1 MRNDDMNRND
11 EFDREEASEVQ
22 KENVDYEE
30 TRTDS
35 ERARAAERHSRVIR
49 GHDETAA
56 GRAGAAIEDTAMG
69 PTADWAGKVEEDVA
83 PAGDRPETERMT
95 RGQLVRRRF
104 FRNRTAIVGMVGFT
118 LVVLFA
124 FVGPYIAK
132 YDFAEIDYDAF
143 YQPPNAD
150 HWFGGTQA
158 GRDVFAMTVEGL
170 RKSLIIGLAVAGL
183 QTTIAAFVG
192 AMAAYFSGWFDKVA
206 LWVID
211 LLLVVPSFLIIAIF
225 SQQAGARRGSIT
237 LFIALLALFGWM
249 LSARVVRSLTLSV
262 RNAEYVTAAKY
273 MSVPPMTII
282 FRHILPNISSLLII
296 DATLGVASAVLS
308 ETALSYFGFG
318 VQSPN
323 VSLGTLIA
331 EGQRAALTFPWI
343 FLAPATVL
351 TLMLIS
357 VNFIGD
363 GVRDALDPSSKSGGK
378 A

>member
-1 MRNDDMNRND
+1 MRNDDQNRD
-11 EFDREEASEVQ
+11 AKDLERDLETSEVQ
-22 KENVDYEE
+22 RED
-30 TRTDS
+30 TPRDDARIDS
-35 ERARAAERHSRVIR
+35 ARIRRNERHNRVIR

-56 GRAGAAIEDTAMG
+56 GGAGAAIEDRAKS
-69 PTADWAGKVEEDVA
+69 PTADWAGTAEEDVA
-83 PAGDRPETERMT
+83 PAAEPTERMT

-104 FRNRTAIVGMVGFT
+104 FRNRTSIVGIIGFT
-118 LVVLFA
+118 IVVLFA
-124 FVGPYIAK
+124 LLGPYLAK
-132 YDFAEIDYDAF
+132 WDFAEIDYDAF
-143 YQPPNAD
+143 YSPPSAE
-150 HWFGGTQA
+150 HWFGATQA

-170 RKSLIIGLAVAGL
+170 RKSLIIGLAVAFL
-183 QTTIAAFVG
+183 QTSIAAIVG

-211 LLLVVPSFLIIAIF
+211 LLLVVPSFLLIAIF
-225 SQQAGARRGSIT
+225 SQQAGAKKGSIS
-237 LFIALLALFGWM
+237 LFIFLLAIFGWM

-308 ETALSYFGFG
+308 ETALSFFGFG

-343 FLAPATVL
+343 FLAPASVL
-351 TLMLIS
+351 TVMLIS

>member
-1 MRNDDMNRND
+1 MTTNDPRDPKTRRLDAHDDTIADGARGGMDNPTHGTTAPVIAV
-11 EFDREEASEVQ
+11 EAEAEEEA
-22 KENVDYEE
+22 
-30 TRTDS
+30 
-35 ERARAAERHSRVIR
+35 I
-49 GHDETAA
+49 
-56 GRAGAAIEDTAMG
+56 
-69 PTADWAGKVEEDVA
+69 
-83 PAGDRPETERMT
+83 RMT

-104 FRNRTAIVGMVGFT
+104 MRNKTALVGVAMFAIVI
-118 LVVLFA
+118 LVAIF
-124 FVGPYIAK
+124 GPYISR
-132 YDFAEIDYDAF
+132 YDFAEMDYNSF
-143 YQPPNAD
+143 YGPPDAD
-150 HWFGGTQA
+150 HWFGTTQA

-170 RKSLIIGLAVAGL
+170 RKSLIIGLAVAAL
-183 QTTIAAFVG
+183 QTGVAAIVG
-192 AMAAYFSGWFDKVA
+192 SMAAYFSGWFDKVA
-206 LWVID
+206 LWFID
-211 LLLVVPSFLIIAIF
+211 LLLVVPSFLLIAIL
-225 SQQAGARRGSIT
+225 SQHAGAKRGSIA
-237 LFIALLALFGWM
+237 LFILLLGMFGWM

-282 FRHILPNISSLLII
+282 FKHILPNISSLLII
-296 DATLGVASAVLS
+296 DATLGIANAVLS
-308 ETALSYFGFG
+308 ETALSFFGFG

-351 TLMLIS
+351 TWMLIS

>member
-1 MRNDDMNRND
+1 M
-11 EFDREEASEVQ
+11 EDRAKS
-22 KENVDYEE
+22 
-30 TRTDS
+30 
-35 ERARAAERHSRVIR
+35 
-49 GHDETAA
+49 
-56 GRAGAAIEDTAMG
+56 
-69 PTADWAGKVEEDVA
+69 PTADWAGTAEEDVA
-83 PAGDRPETERMT
+83 PAAQPTERMT

-104 FRNRTAIVGMVGFT
+104 LRNRTSIVGIIGFAI
-118 LVVLFA
+118 VVLFA
-124 FVGPYIAK
+124 LLGPYIAK
-132 YDFAEIDYDAF
+132 WDFAEIDYAAF
-143 YQPPNAD
+143 YSPPSAE
-150 HWFGGTQA
+150 HWFGATQA

-170 RKSLIIGLAVAGL
+170 RKSLIIGLSVAFL
-183 QTTIAAFVG
+183 QTSIAAIVG

-211 LLLVVPSFLIIAIF
+211 LLLVVPSFLLIAIF
-225 SQQAGARRGSIT
+225 SQQAGAKKGSIS
-237 LFIALLALFGWM
+237 LFILLLAIFGWM

-308 ETALSYFGFG
+308 ETALSFFGFG

-351 TLMLIS
+351 TVMLIS

>member
-1 MRNDDMNRND
+1 MRKDMAEDLERGEGQRVSTD
-11 EFDREEASEVQ
+11 ATAAV
-22 KENVDYEE
+22 EE
-30 TRTDS
+30 T
-35 ERARAAERHSRVIR
+35 
-49 GHDETAA
+49 
-56 GRAGAAIEDTAMG
+56 
-69 PTADWAGKVEEDVA
+69 A
-83 PAGDRPETERMT
+83 PDDDIRMT

-104 FRNRTAIVGMVGFT
+104 FRNKTSIVGIIGMI
-118 LVVLFA
+118 LIIAFA
-124 FVGPYIAK
+124 IAGPMIAK
-132 YDFAEIDYDAF
+132 WGFAEVDYEAF
-143 YQPPNAD
+143 YSPPSAE
-150 HWFGGTQA
+150 HWFGTTQG
-158 GRDVFAMTVEGL
+158 GRDVYAMTAEGL

-183 QTTIAAFVG
+183 QTGIAAIFG
-192 AMAAYFSGWFDKVA
+192 SMAAYFGGWFDKVA

-211 LLLVVPSFLIIAIF
+211 LLLVVPSFLMIAIL
-225 SQQAGARRGSIT
+225 SQRAGAARGSIT
-237 LFIALLALFGWM
+237 MFIILLAIFGWM

-282 FRHILPNISSLLII
+282 VRHILPNISSLLII

-318 VQSPN
+318 VQAPN

-331 EGQRAALTFPWI
+331 EGQRAATTFPWI

-351 TLMLIS
+351 VLMLIS
-357 VNFIGD
+357 INFIGD